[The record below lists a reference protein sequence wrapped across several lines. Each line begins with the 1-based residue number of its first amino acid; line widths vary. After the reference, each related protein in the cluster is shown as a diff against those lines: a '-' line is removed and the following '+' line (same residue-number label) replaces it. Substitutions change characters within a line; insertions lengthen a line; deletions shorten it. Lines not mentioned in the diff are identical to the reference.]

1 MRGHS
6 LTDYPRGGSAV
17 ESVWIRAQQHGLPS
31 NPFHRRLYMHDD
43 EDLGKLSPAFAE
55 DLGDLQYNFRKLAGT
70 VPVKSQVL
78 VLRFAAYRDHRYL
91 AGGAVCTK
99 FRHHRADDDT
109 EVQVPSS
116 LELVVTSVATKLMV
130 VNAATS
136 VEVSQRV
143 LADLVEYFKVDV
155 SFLRYNDNRMHASIL
170 VAEWPVRPGIPD
182 PDPLAVVYFADG
194 DPVFALTE
202 HQKEPVVFRPEL
214 ATDDYQRTIN
224 EGWSIATSSMACVP
238 LLSGDTTTGVLGF
251 IKSGDRDW
259 LPEELN
265 ALTAIASLF
274 AQVQAR
280 IGVEAQLR
288 YLAEHDDLTRLH
300 NRRALL
306 AHLDARLA
314 AGQPGPVSALFFDLD
329 RLKAI
334 NDYLGHTA
342 GDWFIR
348 VLAERLRKGADVPT
362 LIARL
367 GGDEFVVVPA
377 SPTDA
382 DAAEALAYRLQSIL
396 REPVAIDGEL
406 LTRTVSIGV
415 ALGVP
420 GRDTTSDLLR
430 RADQAVL
437 SAKSSGGNK
446 VAVFSDDMS
455 MESEFRNDIEL
466 HLQSVIETGALV
478 LHYLPEVDMRTGEI
492 LAAEALVRWQHP
504 TRGLLA
510 PDAFIGVAESIN
522 LAGELG
528 RWVMRAA
535 CAEFTRWRSRGV
547 GRDTVLRINVS
558 PVQLVTEGFVESVAG
573 IIDEFGL
580 DGGSVCLEITESVV
594 VQDIETTRITL
605 AGLKEVGVQVAIDDF
620 GTGYSVLSHLKSL
633 PVDTLKIDKGFVREL
648 GSNLGDLAIVRAI
661 IALAEAFG
669 LQLVAE
675 GVETEAAAMTLL
687 RHGCHRAQGF
697 LLSRPIAGEAMESLL
712 AAGLIPV
719 DFSAT
724 PRVV

>member
-1 MRGHS
+1 MSEKNAPRS
-6 LTDYPRGGSAV
+6 LD
-17 ESVWIRAQQHGLPS
+17 
-31 NPFHRRLYMHDD
+31 
-43 EDLGKLSPAFAE
+43 
-55 DLGDLQYNFRKLAGT
+55 
-70 VPVKSQVL
+70 
-78 VLRFAAYRDHRYL
+78 
-91 AGGAVCTK
+91 
-99 FRHHRADDDT
+99 
-109 EVQVPSS
+109 
-116 LELVVTSVATKLMV
+116 LVVTAVATQLMAA
-130 VNAATS
+130 NAATS
-136 VEVSQRV
+136 VQVSQQV
-143 LADLVEYFKVDV
+143 LGDLVAYFGVDV
-155 SFLRYNDNRMHASIL
+155 SFLRYNDHNIRASKLI
-170 VAEWPVRPGIPD
+170 AEWPPRPDIPD
-182 PDPLAVVYFADG
+182 PDPLGVVYFADA
-194 DPVFALTE
+194 DAVFAQSE
-202 HQKEPVVFRPEL
+202 HGKKPMVFRPEP
-214 ATDDYQRTIN
+214 ATDDYQRRIE
-224 EGWSIATSSMACVP
+224 EGRHIPATSMAAAP
-238 LLSGDTTTGVLGF
+238 LVSGDVTTGVLGF
-251 IKSGDRDW
+251 VKFGDRAW
-259 LPEELN
+259 SAEELN
-265 ALTAIASLF
+265 ALEAIASLF

-280 IGVEAQLR
+280 VLAEEQLR
-288 YLAEHDDLTRLH
+288 YLAEHDDLTGLH

-306 AHLDARLA
+306 AHLDTRLA

-348 VLAERLRKGADVPT
+348 ILAERLRDGADGPN

-377 SPTDA
+377 SPMDA
-382 DAAEALAYRLQSIL
+382 DTAEALAYRLQSLL
-396 REPVAIDGEL
+396 RERVAIDGEM

-437 SAKSSGGNK
+437 TAKSSGGNK

-455 MESEFRNDIEL
+455 LESEFRNDIEL
-466 HLQSVIETGALV
+466 HLQSVIENGALL

-510 PDAFIGVAESIN
+510 PDSFIGVAESIN

-528 RWVMRAA
+528 RWVMRSA
-535 CAEFTRWRSRGV
+535 CAEFALWRSHGV
-547 GRDTVLRINVS
+547 GQDAVLRINVS
-558 PVQLVTEGFVESVAG
+558 PVQLVTDGFVESVAC
-573 IIDEFGL
+573 IIGEFGL

-648 GSNLGDLAIVRAI
+648 GSNKGDLAIVRAI

-675 GVETEAAAMTLL
+675 GVETEEAAMTLL

-697 LLSRPIAGEAMESLL
+697 LLSRPIAGAAMESLL
-712 AAGLIPV
+712 AKGRIPV
-719 DFSAT
+719 HFSAA
-724 PRVV
+724 PRV